1 MKRLLIVIVV
11 LIILV
16 AIIFGG
22 FQFLKSKDLAY
33 QESRAVEFLKIISS
47 PDKMEMR
54 IASDLV
60 DLTYDWDDWDNR
72 NENSIENIKNSFAQV
87 GGVNTADGASFIYIT
102 SIFSQHDY
110 SPIGRKALYTGF
122 SGKTVANFKNPEGCD
137 FSGEIMT
144 IDGNVYS
151 LKTKNLDKCG
161 IAFKFD

>member
-1 MKRLLIVIVV
+1 MKRLLTIIVV

-60 DLTYDWDDWDNR
+60 DLTHDWDNWDSR

-102 SIFSQHDY
+102 SIFFT
-110 SPIGRKALYTGF
+110 A
-122 SGKTVANFKNPEGCD
+122 
-137 FSGEIMT
+137 
-144 IDGNVYS
+144 
-151 LKTKNLDKCG
+151 
-161 IAFKFD
+161 